1 LKEEQKSA
9 TLCVLTHGLGPT
21 RHRPR
26 GLLQPHVNSSPGSS
40 RATAVVGEERG
51 ELGIAPWGESS
62 MLLRLTREGEERRS
76 GVWGKKG
83 ERWAAIYGG
92 EAPEHG
98 GHVSPLQQFVEHV
111 ASATVAIL
119 SGHFWRLLLGF
130 GHGSL

>member
-1 LKEEQKSA
+1 M
-9 TLCVLTHGLGPT
+9 
-21 RHRPR
+21 
-26 GLLQPHVNSSPGSS
+26 NSSPGSS

-62 MLLRLTREGEERRS
+62 MLLRLTREGEDRRS

-98 GHVSPLQQFVEHV
+98 CHVSALEQFIEHV
-111 ASATVAIL
+111 VSATVATL
-119 SGHFWRLLLGF
+119 GGHFWRFLFGF
-130 GHGSL
+130 RHGSL